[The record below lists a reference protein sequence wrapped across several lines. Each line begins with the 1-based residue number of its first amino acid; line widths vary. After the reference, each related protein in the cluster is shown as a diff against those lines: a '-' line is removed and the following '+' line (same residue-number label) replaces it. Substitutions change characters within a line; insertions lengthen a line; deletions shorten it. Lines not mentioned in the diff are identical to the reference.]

1 MKTTIKAYSKDRSL
15 LGEFSLKDQS
25 IDVTQ
30 NDINDI
36 ASICYPVRLI
46 LIINESIDK
55 TSTTVEHGTRVAL
68 KLVS

>member
-1 MKTTIKAYSKDRSL
+1 MKTLIKAYSKDRSL